1 MTITNTLVNKFGVK
15 NVEEI
20 MTLDGFTYFE
30 AVDTDFGDI
39 VEIKVNG
46 NGDVY
51 TRIQIEGIDI
61 DFEMDGVTD
70 IYIHRGSISTSFLTA
85 EEVNA
90 VEVIQTEYKG
100 IDLNAMDRNIAKAA
114 KYYMS
119 TGDSLEVAVQ
129 RAQDYINYYGHT
141 FRVYQ

>member
-15 NVEEI
+15 DVKEI
-20 MTLDGFTYFE
+20 MTLDGFQYFE
-30 AVDTDFGDI
+30 AVDTDFGDA

-70 IYIHRGSISTSFLTA
+70 IYIHRGNVSTNFVIVEEA
-85 EEVNA
+85 ES
-90 VEVIQTEYKG
+90 VEVTQMEYKG
-100 IDLNAMDRNIAKAA
+100 IDLNAMDRNVAKAA

-129 RAQDYINYYGHT
+129 RAQDYIDYYSHT
-141 FRVYQ
+141 FRIYQ